1 MSHNAHR
8 ALKQGETTIRSRAM
22 SDISDACRNDPL
34 LLQLTAWLQQQDL
47 HQDAGEGLTIEV

>member
-1 MSHNAHR
+1 MR
-8 ALKQGETTIRSRAM
+8 ARAI